1 MICHPLWVSII
12 LWLPT
17 KTTEHDP
24 SAGADR
30 EETKAGYTG
39 KQCGSRTDS
48 HMGGWGRYIF
58 LPKKLFL
65 SSWWELH
72 GTIKYDSRW
81 VRSCD
86 TLIWGNGTSEQVR
99 KYLGSWTFFL
109 VKSMSLQRFLFDR
122 NTWGLNEFLSN
133 LFKTKRVFCL
143 HTFDNPRPNLLMTWN
158 NGLEIPVL
166 Q

>member
-1 MICHPLWVSII
+1 MTQVLVQAGRRQRQVI
-12 LWLPT
+12 L
-17 KTTEHDP
+17 ENNVG
-24 SAGADR
+24 AGQTATW
-30 EETKAGYTG
+30 EAE
-39 KQCGSRTDS
+39 
-48 HMGGWGRYIF
+48 GGISFY
-58 LPKKLFL
+58 KKLFL

-81 VRSCD
+81 VWSCD

-99 KYLGSWTFFL
+99 KYLGSWAFFL